1 MIDRT
6 HHTTRI
12 APSPTGMFHLGSA
25 RTALFNW
32 LAARATDG
40 RFILRIDDTD
50 QTRHSDAAV
59 QVIFDALD
67 WLRLPYDVCVRPSD
81 RLSIYRKLADDL
93 VSHGLA
99 RRDGAAIRLA
109 VSDMPDFWNDT
120 LAGQIAISAQDRRVI
135 SELVLLRSDGMPTY
149 HLASVVDDM
158 DLGIT
163 WVIRG
168 SDHLSNTPKHIALWR
183 AVGKLEWSGAA
194 APMPL
199 WTHLGLITSD
209 GKKISKRDGAA
220 SLLDYRDSGVDPDAM
235 VNWLLRL
242 GWGPTIDDK
251 TTRTIDRDRAV
262 RLFLEGGRM
271 RASPANMDPLLLSA
285 LDRKYKGMRGRAA
298 AALSASPLLPH

>member
-1 MIDRT
+1 
-6 HHTTRI
+6 
-12 APSPTGMFHLGSA
+12 
-25 RTALFNW
+25 
-32 LAARATDG
+32 
-40 RFILRIDDTD
+40 
-50 QTRHSDAAV
+50 
-59 QVIFDALD
+59 
-67 WLRLPYDVCVRPSD
+67 
-81 RLSIYRKLADDL
+81 
-93 VSHGLA
+93 
-99 RRDGAAIRLA
+99 
-109 VSDMPDFWNDT
+109 
-120 LAGQIAISAQDRRVI
+120 
-135 SELVLLRSDGMPTY
+135 MPTY

-209 GKKISKRDGAA
+209 DGKKISKRDGAT
-220 SLLDYRDSGVDPDAM
+220 SLLDYRDSSVDPDAM

-251 TTRTIDRDRAV
+251 TTRTIDQDRAV

-285 LDRKYKGMRGRAA
+285 LDRKYKGCVGEPQRRFR
-298 AALSASPLLPH
+298 PLLYCLIEQSACIEIEKASCFIEDIFPRISQSSQFHRQFLVSRNA